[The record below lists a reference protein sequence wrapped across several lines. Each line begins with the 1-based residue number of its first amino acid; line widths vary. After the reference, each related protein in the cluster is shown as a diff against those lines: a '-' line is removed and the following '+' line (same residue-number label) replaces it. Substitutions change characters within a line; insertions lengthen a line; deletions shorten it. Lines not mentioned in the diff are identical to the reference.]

1 MPKEDTRRKSI
12 KEGNLRTKKTKKQK
26 KKDIG
31 LSRKDLDYLTKNTKF
46 DEKAIQ
52 DWYR

>member
-1 MPKEDTRRKSI
+1 MPKENTRRKS
-12 KEGNLRTKKTKKQK
+12 KDVGNPRTKKTKKQK
-26 KKDIG
+26 KKEIG

-52 DWYR
+52 EWYR

>member
-1 MPKEDTRRKSI
+1 MPKDDARRKS
-12 KEGNLRTKKTKKQK
+12 KDERNQKTRKTKKQK
-26 KKDIG
+26 KKEIG

-52 DWYR
+52 EWYR